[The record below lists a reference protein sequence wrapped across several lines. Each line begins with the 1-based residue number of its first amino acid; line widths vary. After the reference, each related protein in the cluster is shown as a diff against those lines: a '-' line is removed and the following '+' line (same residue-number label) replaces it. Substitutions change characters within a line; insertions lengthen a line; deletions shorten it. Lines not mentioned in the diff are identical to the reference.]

1 MSPQLRRIGDTTPQS
16 RGRHTF
22 HIIPK
27 SSKNI
32 NVRYCYRC
40 ASIREN
46 SSISLLRPFL
56 SRSKSSTQKPRR
68 SSYTPPLTP
77 RREEKM
83 SQRPPPPKRGF
94 TKERSNDRPSSI
106 FGSLLRSPL
115 KSPNPPKSPKRAES
129 IRRPEAVKKPEPIR
143 KPEPERQ
150 YDLIYPDRPLATA
163 DTATPRVE
171 CLTCM
176 SDVSISRS
184 VKLKCGH
191 RMCNSCLRRIFNLS
205 VTDPQ
210 HMPPKCCTADAIPLE
225 NVDKLFDLKFKKLW
239 NRKYQE
245 YMTKNRIYCPARRC
259 GEWIK
264 PSHIYTDTSGGA
276 NHGRKYG
283 KCGRCQTKVCCL
295 CNNKW
300 HSSKEC
306 PRDLAT
312 QEFIKVAKK
321 EGWQRCYNC
330 KATVE
335 LIHGCN
341 HMTCRCRAEFCMI
354 CGSQWKT
361 CDCPWFNYEAVEADR
376 LDHMNVPQVPR
387 QFPAANPNPARG
399 YQEEIDRRREQ
410 ERRDEELA
418 RRLQGLGLGDPENF
432 YNAEEGFGNAGGHFM
447 NQDFVNRAQH
457 ILSGNNNAAQAEAAE
472 NLLNEAHNFYH
483 QQRPPAPRPPLNHN
497 RPQQPQIL
505 RAHTTAS
512 RNYNNR
518 PTTRASERVVPRRV
532 NTDYAT
538 EAERHRPVRDPII
551 REAAPPRTSQ
561 LAGITRGRTAEGRVD
576 EWRRHVEGDG
586 GGENED
592 LVPEGW

>member
-1 MSPQLRRIGDTTPQS
+1 MTSP
-16 RGRHTF
+16 
-22 HIIPK
+22 
-27 SSKNI
+27 
-32 NVRYCYRC
+32 
-40 ASIREN
+40 A
-46 SSISLLRPFL
+46 
-56 SRSKSSTQKPRR
+56 
-68 SSYTPPLTP
+68 
-77 RREEKM
+77 
-83 SQRPPPPKRGF
+83 
-94 TKERSNDRPSSI
+94 
-106 FGSLLRSPL
+106 
-115 KSPNPPKSPKRAES
+115 
-129 IRRPEAVKKPEPIR
+129 AVKKPD
-143 KPEPERQ
+143 PERL
-150 YDLIYPDRPLATA
+150 YDFLYPGRSLVKA

-176 SDVSISRS
+176 SDVPRYRS

-225 NVDKLFDLKFKKLW
+225 NVDKLFDTNFKKLW

-283 KCGRCQTKVCCL
+283 KCNNCKTKVCCL

-300 HSSKEC
+300 HNSKEC
-306 PRDLAT
+306 PKDAAT

-335 LIHGCN
+335 LVQGCN

-354 CGSQWKT
+354 CGLQWKT

-376 LDHMNVPQVPR
+376 LEHMNVPQVPG

-418 RRLQGLGLGDPENF
+418 RRLQGIGLG
-432 YNAEEGFGNAGGHFM
+432 
-447 NQDFVNRAQH
+447 
-457 ILSGNNNAAQAEAAE
+457 GNNNNNNNNEALPNPLPHHLNREFIHRAEAILLGNHDAAQTEAAE
-472 NLLNEAHNFYH
+472 HLLHEAANFYRA
-483 QQRPPAPRPPLNHN
+483 QPIPFRRPMVNNNPLRGPPPGL
-497 RPQQPQIL
+497 L

-512 RNYNNR
+512 RNYNNH
-518 PTTRASERVVPRRV
+518 PAVRASERVVPRRT
-532 NTDYAT
+532 NTDY
-538 EAERHRPVRDPII
+538 EAEAAVHRPRNPAVVEPV
-551 REAAPPRTSQ
+551 APRTSQ

-586 GGENED
+586 GGENTD
-592 LVPEGW
+592 IVPDGW